1 MRNLMINLILAL
13 FWILAFSFHSFAQT
27 SDDLFNGDILHKVR
41 IYIDPRDYATFKETN
56 FICPLQDLEALAGKR
71 ISALPRIEC
80 WFPVEFHWMFKGRD
94 ITTPQVAV
102 SSHGK
107 GSRSN
112 IKPSFKIEFS
122 RYESQNNF
130 LGLKDLVLRANT
142 QDASS
147 MHERVAMELFRKL
160 GLPASREA
168 HARLYINDQYAGL
181 YTVDEDVDP
190 DFIQRHF
197 GESEGFLYSYEYDG
211 WVFEYRGPDSS
222 NYSPLP
228 LKPENNLLFPDP

>member
-13 FWILAFSFHSFAQT
+13 FWILAFSFQSLAQT
-27 SDDLFNGDILHKVR
+27 SDDLFNGDILHEVR
-41 IYIDPRDYATFKETN
+41 IYIDPRDYATLKETN
-56 FICPLQDLEALAGKR
+56 FVCPLQDLEALAGKR

-107 GSRSN
+107 GSRSD

-147 MHERVAMELFRKL
+147 MHEWLAMKLFRKL
-160 GLPASREA
+160 GI
-168 HARLYINDQYAGL
+168 RLKSLGSLRLEKQQYA
-181 YTVDEDVDP
+181 TA
-190 DFIQRHF
+190 
-197 GESEGFLYSYEYDG
+197 
-211 WVFEYRGPDSS
+211 
-222 NYSPLP
+222 
-228 LKPENNLLFPDP
+228 